1 MNKYSKKIIIVN
13 WKSLI
18 SNENEIKKLLLN
30 INKNF
35 KKYSKNSK
43 KMSFYL
49 SLPPLLIS
57 SAINIIK
64 NKKEFSN
71 IFIGAQ
77 NFDFNDKNFI
87 NNSTTLEQLISLK
100 IKFTLLNYYPKYDK
114 ELNLDFS
121 FEKKS
126 NKEYKTT
133 NILLERLNN
142 VSKKFED
149 INTKNNNNELNK
161 EEINIEKK
169 LIEKE
174 LLSLSEK
181 ISYSL
186 KNNIITLPILHH
198 NESIKFITLFI
209 EKIMSQLHYNLFDKL
224 IIVYKIEKNI
234 ELFDADNLKEKII
247 LIRKTI
253 ANLYGLDNA
262 KKVKIIL
269 SCEINGKYILNLL
282 ENTGFDG
289 ILIEDESLDEDFFGE
304 LLSKI

>member
-149 INTKNNNNELNK
+149 INTKNNNNELNR

-269 SCEINGKYILNLL
+269 SCEINGKYILNIL

>member
-149 INTKNNNNELNK
+149 INTKNNNNELNR

>member
-149 INTKNNNNELNK
+149 INTKSNNNELNR

-269 SCEINGKYILNLL
+269 SCEINGEYIINIL

-289 ILIEDESLDEDFFGE
+289 ILIEDESLDGDFFGE
-304 LLSKI
+304 FLSKI